1 MKTSR
6 REFLKNAATF
16 TAAFSGLASYANGK
30 TPSTTG
36 GSPLGRF
43 GKLKPDPNRI
53 FDLPEGFSY
62 KIIGRAGDLM
72 EDGLRIPGHCD
83 GMGAF
88 EGPDGKTILIRNHEL
103 EVEKTFEGPFGLQN
117 ELFGN
122 IDRSMVY
129 DAGQG
134 MAPHIGGTTT
144 VVFNTQTQEVER
156 QFLSLAGTCRNC
168 AGGKTPWGSWITC
181 EETVDKKGTSSGP
194 DNFNE
199 QDHGYAF
206 DVPASAEPGLAAPIP
221 LTAMGRFNHEAIA
234 VDPETGIVYQ
244 TEDRHDGMFWR
255 FVPKEPGKLAAG
267 GTLEHLCIVE
277 TAPRASA
284 SGRDTRNWK
293 ESEDTVK
300 VGEALKV
307 EWREIDQIDA
317 PDDDLRKR
325 GYNNGG
331 ARFARAEG
339 IWFGDNELYFA
350 CTNGGKSQLGQ
361 IFRYRPSTSE
371 LELFVEPNNKA
382 ILQSADN
389 LTISPWGDLVVCED
403 GPRNPRIHHITP
415 EGTIHVL
422 GMNRYNEKELAGVC
436 FSPDGTT
443 LFVNIYDP
451 GITLAITGPWPT

>member
-1 MKTSR
+1 MGDLVVYYKGRVAVDPRPPPAAYWFLNPHGSARSMKTSR

-103 EVEKTFEGPFGLQN
+103 EIEKTFEGPFGLQN

-181 EETVDKKGTSSGP
+181 EETVDKKGTSSEP
-194 DNFNE
+194 E
-199 QDHGYAF
+199 Q
-206 DVPASAEPGLAAPIP
+206 LQ
-221 LTAMGRFNHEAIA
+221 R
-234 VDPETGIVYQ
+234 
-244 TEDRHDGMFWR
+244 
-255 FVPKEPGKLAAG
+255 AG
-267 GTLEHLCIVE
+267 SRLRLRC
-277 TAPRASA
+277 A
-284 SGRDTRNWK
+284 
-293 ESEDTVK
+293 
-300 VGEALKV
+300 GE
-307 EWREIDQIDA
+307 
-317 PDDDLRKR
+317 
-325 GYNNGG
+325 
-331 ARFARAEG
+331 
-339 IWFGDNELYFA
+339 
-350 CTNGGKSQLGQ
+350 C
-361 IFRYRPSTSE
+361 
-371 LELFVEPNNKA
+371 
-382 ILQSADN
+382 
-389 LTISPWGDLVVCED
+389 
-403 GPRNPRIHHITP
+403 
-415 EGTIHVL
+415 
-422 GMNRYNEKELAGVC
+422 
-436 FSPDGTT
+436 
-443 LFVNIYDP
+443 
-451 GITLAITGPWPT
+451 